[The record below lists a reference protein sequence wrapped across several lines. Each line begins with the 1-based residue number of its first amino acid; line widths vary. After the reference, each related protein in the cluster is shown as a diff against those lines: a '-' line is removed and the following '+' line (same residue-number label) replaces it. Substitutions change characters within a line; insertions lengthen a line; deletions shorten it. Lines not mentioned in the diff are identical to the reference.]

1 MNLYN
6 KTIFAIYKLKGPTS
20 FDVVAQ
26 VRKITGVKKVGHA
39 GTLDPLASGVLVIAV
54 GREATKQLSE
64 IVGQEKEYIAD
75 IRLGLT
81 STTDDEEGSKQEIKK
96 LKKSE
101 IKEEDIKGVLKK
113 FVGEIDQM
121 PPKYSAIKVNGRR
134 AYKSARKGEV
144 VELKPRKVEI
154 KEIEILDYKYP
165 DLKLRV
171 ITGKGVYIRSLARD
185 LGVVLGVGG
194 YLADLERIRVGEFRI
209 EDCVER
215 NILSK
220 CHCEEAEGRRGN
232 PVAIQRDP
240 HGRSAPLHSLGMTS
254 VVNILKSG
262 GIGILPTDTV
272 YGLVGLALN
281 QNVVERIY
289 QVKTRQPDK
298 PFIIL
303 VSSID
308 DLKLFGISPV
318 DNLKDFW
325 PGPVSIILPC
335 DNEKFA
341 YLHRGTNSLAFRL
354 PDKSEL
360 IDILAQTGPLVAPS
374 ANPEGQES
382 AKTASE
388 AKEYFGDLVDFYV
401 DAGEITAEPSTLIKV
416 DNGSVTVLR
425 QGAIKLK

>member
-1 MNLYN
+1 MLRNIILFAVYLKIMNLYN

-220 CHCEEAEGRRGN
+220 CHCEEA
-232 PVAIQRDP
+232 
-240 HGRSAPLHSLGMTS
+240 
-254 VVNILKSG
+254 
-262 GIGILPTDTV
+262 
-272 YGLVGLALN
+272 
-281 QNVVERIY
+281 
-289 QVKTRQPDK
+289 
-298 PFIIL
+298 
-303 VSSID
+303 
-308 DLKLFGISPV
+308 
-318 DNLKDFW
+318 
-325 PGPVSIILPC
+325 
-335 DNEKFA
+335 
-341 YLHRGTNSLAFRL
+341 
-354 PDKSEL
+354 
-360 IDILAQTGPLVAPS
+360 
-374 ANPEGQES
+374 
-382 AKTASE
+382 
-388 AKEYFGDLVDFYV
+388 
-401 DAGEITAEPSTLIKV
+401 
-416 DNGSVTVLR
+416 
-425 QGAIKLK
+425 